1 MMALRT
7 VFMALWPFLLCFDY
21 VITTNIYTVRKLR
34 KARTLIYPPTAPT
47 RLQFI
52 GGIGIPVEDLTFE
65 SVTSGY
71 VLKAEYFLPERAEQ
85 WHPTY
90 LKPQLVNRRSFENN
104 DYHNNTVTHAHK
116 ASERR
121 AALSGDQQRTS
132 FHTNW
137 QSKQQTAVAY
147 RWLIYRAMEILMNRA
162 GLAGRECML
171 RSICEH
177 AAVPLHYDSGI
188 LGEILHIILTPSRS
202 RDEFGHPND
211 KDYGRAERI
220 GRNDGDCAA
229 SYASCTYAPIEQI
242 TTILELDD

>member
-1 MMALRT
+1 MARRT
-7 VFMALWPFLLCFDY
+7 VFFAVWSLLLCFDY
-21 VITTNIYTVRKLR
+21 VVTTNIYTVRKLR
-34 KARTLIYPPTAPT
+34 QARTLLYPPTAPT

-90 LKPQLVNRRSFENN
+90 LKPQLVNRRSLGDN
-104 DYHNNTVTHAHK
+104 DFDNNTIAHAH
-116 ASERR
+116 R
-121 AALSGDQQRTS
+121 ANGAQQSAS
-132 FHTNW
+132 FHTNL
-137 QSKQQTAVAY
+137 QGKQRTAAAY
-147 RWLIYRAMEILMNRA
+147 RWLIYKAMEILMNRA

-202 RDEFGHPND
+202 RDEFVHPQD

-220 GRNDGDCAA
+220 GRKGGDCAVT
-229 SYASCTYAPIEQI
+229 YAECAYAPIEQI
-242 TTILELDD
+242 TKILELDD